1 MLEKVKFGLESGAWI
16 FAIRKFEMLNRHP
29 VGMSSRQVCRW
40 SLGERGKFWL

>member
-29 VGMSSRQVCRW
+29 GGCPVDRYVGGV
-40 SLGERGKFWL
+40 